1 MNDNEIEKICPNK
14 IEQQILDKINHV
26 TFNSFHVRFSNK
38 FLIDNY
44 CFLFIYKIKKEIISV
59 AFLDKTDDY
68 YLIQT
73 VCTLEQY
80 RNNNYA
86 TKLIKEIINYCKTK
100 HERDKIV
107 LRSTPKAINFYKK
120 IGFKLIDKNIMEFY
134 L

>member
-1 MNDNEIEKICPNK
+1 MLHLIVFTFV
-14 IEQQILDKINHV
+14 LVIN
-26 TFNSFHVRFSNK
+26 
-38 FLIDNY
+38 FLLIIIA
-44 CFLFIYKIKKEIISV
+44 FLFIYKIKKEIISV